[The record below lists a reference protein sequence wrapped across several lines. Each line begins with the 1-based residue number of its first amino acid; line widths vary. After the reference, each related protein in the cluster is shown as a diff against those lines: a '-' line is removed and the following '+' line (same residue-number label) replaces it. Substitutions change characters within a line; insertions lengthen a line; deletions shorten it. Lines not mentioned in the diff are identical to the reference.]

1 MEKFE
6 QSMDSNEA
14 RRADLRLSDFIDCGE
29 NAIKMQSITKH
40 TLSLILVLSKV
51 HSRLSYIHT
60 SCCIIHTHRH
70 TYIYCRGI
78 SIRL

>member
-40 TLSLILVLSKV
+40 TLSLILVKSTLSPLIYT
-51 HSRLSYIHT
+51 HLLLYHPYTQTHIYILPW
-60 SCCIIHTHRH
+60 
-70 TYIYCRGI
+70 YQY
-78 SIRL
+78 